1 MPRLLTPL
9 ATLPLYAVVKP
20 TLAATAILQPQTAII
35 TQQIPPSVTSATT
48 PQPTVIQTSSSAK
61 HVPESGTFRFMM
73 WLLFFGFYYLLF

>member
-35 TQQIPPSVTSATT
+35 TQQLPTQISATSSNT
-48 PQPTVIQTSSSAK
+48 PQTPINSHSSSK
-61 HVPESGTFRFMM
+61 QVPESGTR
-73 WLLFFGFYYLLF
+73 LKNL